1 MPDVSIMTGSG
12 SAPSFFLD
20 HDFDLTG
27 LTDMPHS
34 GPYGSF
40 AEAEAAGRLVLE
52 AITGA
57 DD

>member
-1 MPDVSIMTGSG
+1 VG
-12 SAPSFFLD
+12 AHRRFFLD

-34 GPYGSF
+34 GPYDSV
-40 AEAEAAGRLVLE
+40 AAAEAAGRLVLE

>member
-1 MPDVSIMTGSG
+1 MPDVTVMTGSG
-12 SAPSFFLD
+12 STSSFFLD

-27 LTDMPHS
+27 LMDMPHS
-34 GPYGSF
+34 GPYNSF